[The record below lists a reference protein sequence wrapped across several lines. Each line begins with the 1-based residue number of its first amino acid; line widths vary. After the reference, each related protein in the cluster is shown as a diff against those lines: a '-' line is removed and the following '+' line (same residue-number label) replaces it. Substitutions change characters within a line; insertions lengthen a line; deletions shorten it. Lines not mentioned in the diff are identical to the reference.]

1 MRSRHSTWI
10 QWESNYVIGWLAC
23 FVTCPRQPISYW
35 CKHWCK
41 STDKQGDDLNRH
53 RIPSPFTDTC
63 WLCHVSEYKFQFILI
78 EDTNPPCM
86 ITVNSTTQCNFTPL
100 LLLSVGCLWWAGWY
114 WLPSV
119 CLFVWVLQ
127 STHPVSKHMWG
138 GDIAIRRDS
147 SPLPYS
153 WVLQY
158 GLISKVYY
166 NIRIRLTPFRG
177 EHVASQIAKHGGGQ
191 RNRERI
197 REHQSQRHNLIFTL
211 PLQVFWL
218 RALFVNAQFIWN
230 VYSSHRA
237 IHFSRIILCM
247 FYGTCHSE
255 VRDCLHAV

>member
-1 MRSRHSTWI
+1 MSPPVQTPFLHPHVKRGYHSEASFPLRDMKKSLRSGVAK
-10 QWESNYVIGWLAC
+10 ENYTL
-23 FVTCPRQPISYW
+23 Q
-35 CKHWCK
+35 
-41 STDKQGDDLNRH
+41 
-53 RIPSPFTDTC
+53 FT
-63 WLCHVSEYKFQFILI
+63 
-78 EDTNPPCM
+78 M
-86 ITVNSTTQCNFTPL
+86 
-100 LLLSVGCLWWAGWY
+100 
-114 WLPSV
+114 
-119 CLFVWVLQ
+119 
-127 STHPVSKHMWG
+127 
-138 GDIAIRRDS
+138 RDS

>member
-127 STHPVSKHMWG
+127 SKLPFSTHMWR
-138 GDIAIRRDS
+138 GDITLRPHSHYEIWRRV
-147 SPLPYS
+147 
-153 WVLQY
+153 WGAGWQ
-158 GLISKVYY
+158 K
-166 NIRIRLTPFRG
+166 
-177 EHVASQIAKHGGGQ
+177 
-191 RNRERI
+191 
-197 REHQSQRHNLIFTL
+197 
-211 PLQVFWL
+211 
-218 RALFVNAQFIWN
+218 
-230 VYSSHRA
+230 
-237 IHFSRIILCM
+237 RIILFNSQCVTALLYHIHEYYSM
-247 FYGTCHSE
+247 DSFQRCIIILE
-255 VRDCLHAV
+255 